1 MKSTRIIYLIVNNL
15 IVKMKGT
22 QIITTNCNSKFRYCD
37 INLFTYL
44 KKKKEEELFSRKNI
58 VIFHG

>member
-15 IVKMKGT
+15 IVKIKGT

-44 KKKKEEELFSRKNI
+44 KKKKWGNYFLEKTS
-58 VIFHG
+58 

>member
-44 KKKKEEELFSRKNI
+44 KKKKEGGI
-58 VIFHG
+58 IF